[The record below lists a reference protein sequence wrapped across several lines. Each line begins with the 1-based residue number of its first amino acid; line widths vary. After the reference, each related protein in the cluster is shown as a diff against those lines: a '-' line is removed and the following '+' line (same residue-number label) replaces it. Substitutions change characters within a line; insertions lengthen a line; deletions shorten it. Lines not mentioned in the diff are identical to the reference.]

1 MVYLFKLKIM
11 RLFKIR
17 FYYHIIILFLFVVL
31 TKNSFT
37 QNWVSTYAG
46 STLGLVDGD
55 TTVAKFGGP
64 FGLCIDD
71 ADNLYIADA
80 DNNCI
85 RKITSAGIVS
95 TYAGTGVAGYAD
107 GVATSAQFK
116 APSDLCIDNAGNV
129 YVSDFENQRIRK
141 IDITGNVTTI
151 AGNGNIGFVDGNNTD
166 AEFDY
171 PRGIVMDS
179 EGNLF
184 ISDSWNHRI
193 RKINLADSIV
203 STFAGGGINTGVS
216 SIGDLVDD
224 SDTSAR
230 FYTPSGLA
238 IDGEDNIYV
247 ADAYN
252 HRIRMITPEA
262 VVSTVAGSGPI
273 GPGVGGYS
281 NGDALSSLLNTP
293 TEVFISNDGRLF
305 IGDTY
310 NYRIRLLED
319 ENLYDVAGNGDAGY
333 EDGIDSLAEFK
344 YTRGLVLDAARDHLF
359 VCDYNNRRIRKVTLN
374 YFTEVENI
382 IAEKNM
388 EIYPNPNNGVF
399 QICNSQNVI
408 QLNIQISD
416 ATGRT
421 IFEKISNFEMF
432 LNIDISGSKP
442 GIYFVKIFNDDIFQM
457 HTIVLSNTKE

>member
-46 STLGLVDGD
+46 STLGYVDGD
-55 TTVAKFGGP
+55 TAVAKFGGP

-151 AGNGNIGFVDGNNTD
+151 AGNGNIGFVDGNNAD

>member
-1 MVYLFKLKIM
+1 M
-11 RLFKIR
+11 
-17 FYYHIIILFLFVVL
+17 
-31 TKNSFT
+31 
-37 QNWVSTYAG
+37 
-46 STLGLVDGD
+46 
-55 TTVAKFGGP
+55 
-64 FGLCIDD
+64 
-71 ADNLYIADA
+71 
-80 DNNCI
+80 
-85 RKITSAGIVS
+85 
-95 TYAGTGVAGYAD
+95 
-107 GVATSAQFK
+107 
-116 APSDLCIDNAGNV
+116 
-129 YVSDFENQRIRK
+129 E
-141 IDITGNVTTI
+141 
-151 AGNGNIGFVDGNNTD
+151 
-166 AEFDY
+166 
-171 PRGIVMDS
+171 
-179 EGNLF
+179 
-184 ISDSWNHRI
+184 
-193 RKINLADSIV
+193 INLADSIV

-281 NGDALSSLLNTP
+281 YGDALSSLLNTP

-344 YTRGLVLDAARDHLF
+344 YTRGLVLDAAGDHLF

-374 YFTEVENI
+374 YFTEVENV

-388 EIYPNPNNGVF
+388 EKYPNPNNG
-399 QICNSQNVI
+399 
-408 QLNIQISD
+408 
-416 ATGRT
+416 
-421 IFEKISNFEMF
+421 
-432 LNIDISGSKP
+432 
-442 GIYFVKIFNDDIFQM
+442 
-457 HTIVLSNTKE
+457 

>member
-151 AGNGNIGFVDGNNTD
+151 AGNGNIGFVDGNNAD

>member
-1 MVYLFKLKIM
+1 M

-151 AGNGNIGFVDGNNTD
+151 AGNGNIGFVDGNNAD

>member
-151 AGNGNIGFVDGNNTD
+151 AGNGNIGFVDGNNAD

-344 YTRGLVLDAARDHLF
+344 YTRGLVLDAARDHMF

>member
-1 MVYLFKLKIM
+1 M